1 MPDRNARPRVLV
13 VDDDRNLADTLVSI
27 LNRSGFSATA
37 AYSGP
42 EAIQRALM
50 FPPDCILMDVF
61 MEGIDGV
68 GAAIAIRE
76 TVPACGILLISG
88 CEDAARRLEKSRVRG
103 HDFELQMKPIEPA
116 WLLDRLRTGYHCG
129 TKHAA

>member
-1 MPDRNARPRVLV
+1 MLV
-13 VDDDRNLADTLVSI
+13 VDDDKSLADSLVI
-27 LNRSGFSATA
+27 VLNRSGFAATA

-42 EAIQRALM
+42 EAIHRAVT

-68 GAAIAIRE
+68 DAAIAIRE
-76 TVPACGILLISG
+76 TIPACGILLISG
-88 CEDAARRLEKSRVRG
+88 CEEAAQRLEKSSVRG
-103 HDFELQMKPIEPA
+103 HDFELLMKPIEPA
-116 WLLDRLRTGYHCG
+116 WLLSRLRYDCG